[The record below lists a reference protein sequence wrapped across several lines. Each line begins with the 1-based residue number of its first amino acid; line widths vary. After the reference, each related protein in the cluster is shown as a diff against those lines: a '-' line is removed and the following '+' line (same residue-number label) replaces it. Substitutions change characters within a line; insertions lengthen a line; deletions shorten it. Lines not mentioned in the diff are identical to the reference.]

1 MNVPIGAAIEGSIKV
16 LADSA
21 AFHVRV
27 TPASRQNRVDG
38 WKRAAD
44 GSMHLAVRVTAPP
57 ERGEA
62 NTALVELLA
71 DLFDLPKSRVSIA
84 SGYGA
89 RLKKVIVIDDG
100 VRVKARLLCLGD
112 A

>member
-1 MNVPIGAAIEGSIKV
+1 MSVPIEGQIEESIKV
-16 LADSA
+16 LPDSA
-21 AFHVRV
+21 AFHVRL
-27 TPASRQNRVDG
+27 TPASRENRVDG
-38 WKRAAD
+38 WKLAAD

-71 DLFDLPKSRVSIA
+71 DLFDLPKWRVSIA
-84 SGYGA
+84 SGFGA

-100 VRVKARLLCLGD
+100 ARVKARLLRLGEP
-112 A
+112 